1 MQDFFTHTGAID
13 REREKGRGRESDKE
27 GQEEGGGGKEGE
39 KIISIL

>member
-1 MQDFFTHTGAID
+1 MQDFFIHTGAID

-27 GQEEGGGGKEGE
+27 GEEEGGGGKEGE